1 MRGDA
6 QETVMAKPSAVAREE
21 LGRTIRAAMSDAI
34 GSDAGPAA
42 KQHEAEWDALDEGYR
57 ERWRVVADAA
67 LTFAAARVAEERAG
81 LAGEAAS
88 ELERA
93 RSMFPAFNGPH
104 EGYAVILEELD
115 ELWDEVKASKPGAD
129 RAAMRKEAI
138 QVAAMALR
146 FVHDVCGSPP

>member
-42 KQHEAEWDALDEGYR
+42 KQHEAEWDALDEEYR

-67 LTFAAARVAEERAG
+67 LTFAAARVAEER
-81 LAGEAAS
+81 
-88 ELERA
+88 ERA
-93 RSMFPAFNGPH
+93 LAIVAVEEEMDGPMPDSIWNRCVDR
-104 EGYAVILEELD
+104 ESAA
-115 ELWDEVKASKPGAD
+115 EVMRATVRATKANIAS
-129 RAAMRKEAI
+129 
-138 QVAAMALR
+138 ALR
-146 FVHDVCGSPP
+146 APEGA